1 MTDKEPAASIVA
13 PREAEKFNLRLPTDM
28 RERIKRE
35 AKKAGRSMNTEIVTR
50 LAASFN
56 MGSGLKEGGSLRVL
70 EAKVDRIL
78 ELLEKR

>member
-13 PREAEKFNLRLPTDM
+13 PREAEKFNLRLPADM

-50 LAASFN
+50 LAASFD
-56 MGSGLKEGGSLRVL
+56 MGRGLEEGGSLRGL